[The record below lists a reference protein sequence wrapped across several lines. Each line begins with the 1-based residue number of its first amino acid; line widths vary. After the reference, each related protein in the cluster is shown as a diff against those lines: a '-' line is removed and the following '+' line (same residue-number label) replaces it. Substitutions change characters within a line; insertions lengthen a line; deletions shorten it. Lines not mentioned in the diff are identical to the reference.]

1 MSVAVR
7 YSACLSTLTDVAVAG
22 EKENQR
28 SVCCHWV
35 NCLFEQGNPGA
46 RKGLNALS
54 EKARIFQTL
63 PRERQPKKMSNK
75 IKNNTKII
83 PEKKEAHRLRQ
94 AHNHQ
99 AQTSPQR
106 IKYIIYSCSSTVTYS
121 RTWRGG
127 KPLVLFLFHCGPIRG
142 ILFLSGGVRP
152 AKKDEKA
159 KGKFP
164 GFNAECLFFLI
175 SLWLGNI
182 TVYLGWRTKRII
194 IIIV

>member
-1 MSVAVR
+1 MAVR

-83 PEKKEAHRLRQ
+83 PEKKGKIKYSIYHFINFFFLSLFPLLQGICQ
-94 AHNHQ
+94 AHACKQ
-99 AQTSPQR
+99 GKDSQTTEIQTCQSKPGNDVATHFSPLA
-106 IKYIIYSCSSTVTYS
+106 Y
-121 RTWRGG
+121 
-127 KPLVLFLFHCGPIRG
+127 H
-142 ILFLSGGVRP
+142 
-152 AKKDEKA
+152 
-159 KGKFP
+159 
-164 GFNAECLFFLI
+164 
-175 SLWLGNI
+175 
-182 TVYLGWRTKRII
+182 
-194 IIIV
+194 